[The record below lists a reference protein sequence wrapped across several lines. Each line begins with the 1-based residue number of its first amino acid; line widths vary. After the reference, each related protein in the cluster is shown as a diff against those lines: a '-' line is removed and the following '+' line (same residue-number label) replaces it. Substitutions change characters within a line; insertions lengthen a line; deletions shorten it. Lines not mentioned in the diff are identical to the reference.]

1 MKPGNSSARI
11 FNFANFVATRLTMQ
25 NRIFQ
30 EDCIDGMATHLP
42 DHSVDLVI
50 TDPPFGIEFTAKRG
64 NYNRKGSRV
73 LEGYSEV
80 KGIDYQEFTRSWLTQ
95 VRRVLKPTGSLYIFS
110 GWNYLK
116 DILIVLEE
124 LDFNL
129 VNHLVW
135 KYQFGLVTKRKY
147 VTSHY
152 HVLFAS
158 VDEKQRKFFPYARF
172 AKDAKHADGGSAHY
186 KDKEDVW
193 SIPREYWNGDV
204 KTPTKLPAE
213 LIRKI
218 LAYSSQPGD
227 LVLDPFLG
235 SGQTAVVSH
244 LEGRRYVGF
253 EIVPEY
259 FDFAQKRLDS
269 GQYRI
274 KAPEQSKIPGSG
286 PAISP
291 GSVPQSPSAND
302 HIPGA

>member
-1 MKPGNSSARI
+1 VNFINQI
-11 FNFANFVATRLTMQ
+11 FN
-25 NRIFQ
+25 
-30 EDCIDGMATHLP
+30 EDCIAGVAARLP
-42 DHSVDLVI
+42 DRSVDLVI
-50 TDPPFGIEFTAKRG
+50 TDPPFGIEFQAKKA

-73 LEGYSEV
+73 LEGYNEV
-80 KGIDYQEFTRSWLTQ
+80 KGADYLSFTRQWLAQ
-95 VRRVLKPTGSLYIFS
+95 VKRVLKPSGSLYIFS

-116 DILIVLEE
+116 DLLIALDE

-135 KYQFGLVTKRKY
+135 KYQFGLVTTRKY

-152 HVLFAS
+152 HILFCS
-158 VDEKQRKFFPYARF
+158 LDEKQRKFFPYARF
-172 AKDAKHADGGSAHY
+172 DKNERHPDGGSAHY

-193 SIPREYWNGDV
+193 NIPREYWNGDV

-235 SGQTAVVSH
+235 SGQVAVVSH

-259 FDFAQKRLDS
+259 FEFAKKRLES
-269 GQYRI
+269 GEYRI
-274 KAPEQSKIPGSG
+274 KSDE
-286 PAISP
+286 
-291 GSVPQSPSAND
+291 
-302 HIPGA
+302 

>member
-1 MKPGNSSARI
+1 MDFSDRI
-11 FNFANFVATRLTMQ
+11 FN
-25 NRIFQ
+25 
-30 EDCIDGMATHLP
+30 EDCIAGMAARLP
-42 DHSVDLVI
+42 DQSVDLVL
-50 TDPPFGIEFTAKRG
+50 TDPPFGIEFQAKKA

-73 LEGYSEV
+73 LQGYNEV
-80 KGIDYQEFTRSWLTQ
+80 KGIDYLDFTRQWLGE

-116 DILIVLEE
+116 DLLIALDD

-129 VNHLVW
+129 VNHLIW
-135 KYQFGLVTKRKY
+135 KYQFGVVTTRKY

-152 HVLFAS
+152 HVLFVS
-158 VDEKQRKFFPYARF
+158 LDEKQRKFFPYARY
-172 AKDAKHADGGSAHY
+172 AKDAQHPDGGSAHY

-193 SIPREYWNGDV
+193 NIPREYWTGDL

-218 LAYSSQPGD
+218 LAYSSEPGD

-253 EIVPEY
+253 EVVKEY
-259 FDFAQKRLDS
+259 FEFAQKRLES
-269 GQYRI
+269 GDYRI
-274 KAPEQSKIPGSG
+274 KAE
-286 PAISP
+286 
-291 GSVPQSPSAND
+291 
-302 HIPGA
+302 

>member
-1 MKPGNSSARI
+1 MSNQI
-11 FNFANFVATRLTMQ
+11 FN
-25 NRIFQ
+25 
-30 EDCIDGMATHLP
+30 EDCIAGLAARLP
-42 DHSVDLVI
+42 DRSVDLVI
-50 TDPPFGIEFTAKRG
+50 TDPPFGIEFQAKKA

-73 LEGYSEV
+73 LEGYNEV
-80 KGIDYQEFTRSWLTQ
+80 KGADYPEFTRLWLAQ
-95 VRRVLKPTGSLYIFS
+95 VKRVLKPSGSLYIFS

-116 DILIVLEE
+116 DLLIALDE
-124 LDFNL
+124 LDFTL

-152 HVLFAS
+152 HILFAGL
-158 VDEKQRKFFPYARF
+158 DEKQRKFFPYARF
-172 AKDAKHADGGSAHY
+172 GKDERHADGGSAHY

-193 SIPREYWNGDV
+193 TIPREYWNGDV

-218 LAYSSQPGD
+218 LAYSSEPGD

-235 SGQTAVVSH
+235 SGQVAVVSR

-259 FDFAQKRLDS
+259 YEFAKKRLES
-269 GQYRI
+269 GVYRI
-274 KAPEQSKIPGSG
+274 RAEEK
-286 PAISP
+286 
-291 GSVPQSPSAND
+291 
-302 HIPGA
+302 